1 MAEKSTKKYLSGSG
15 KVTKFNNG
23 GTIINLSV
31 KLADLNNLP
40 KYPSKNGD
48 DYVRISVSLKDE
60 PDQYGNECSIY
71 ENDYKPNKD
80 AGVSKPAP
88 AKATTKPK
96 AETDDMPF

>member
-31 KLADLNNLP
+31 KLADLNALS
-40 KYPSKNGD
+40 KYPSKGGD
-48 DYVRISVSLKDE
+48 DYVRISVSLKEE
-60 PDQYGNECSIY
+60 PDQYGNEVSIY

-80 AGVSKPAP
+80 GGAGKAAP
-88 AKATTKPK
+88 AKSTAKPK